1 MVYLVA
7 VEHRV
12 LVYYCAALLPEVDLR
27 MQTQSLC
34 KECLGPKCK
43 ACLEVFDA

>member
-7 VEHRV
+7 VEHHV

-27 MQTQSLC
+27 IQPSPC
-34 KECLGPKCK
+34 IKNVWGRSVRHV
-43 ACLEVFDA
+43 EVFDA